1 MKASHA
7 DPDALDTPIS
17 MTDLQPKEPQQPE
30 PIRYAFK
37 PSAVGSPLMLELTG
51 QGLSYTSGFRSDLW
65 RYADIARIR
74 LSYRPVS
81 MLSHRFR
88 ADIWH
93 SSGKRLRIISATWA
107 GIVALTPQNDGY
119 RAFIE
124 ELHRRLATESH
135 DVQCVAGLPKIT
147 FVLACAVFAAV
158 MAALASLLVRALVTG
173 EFVASLFMVGFG
185 AWFGWHTGGWLKRNT
200 PRQYT
205 PDSVPRQMLP

>member
-1 MKASHA
+1 MR
-7 DPDALDTPIS
+7 PDNPEFA
-17 MTDLQPKEPQQPE
+17 MTDPIPKESQQAE
-30 PIRYAFK
+30 PVRYTFK
-37 PSAVGSPLMLELTG
+37 PSAAGAPLMLELTG
-51 QGLSYTSGFRSDLW
+51 QGISYTSGFRSDQW
-65 RYADIARIR
+65 RYADIAHIR

-93 SSGKRLRIISATWA
+93 KNGKRLKVISATWA
-107 GIVALTPQNDGY
+107 GIVALTPQNDSY

-124 ELHRRLATESH
+124 ELHRRIVAEGSE
-135 DVQCVAGLPKIT
+135 VQCVAGLPKVT

-173 EFVASLFMVGFG
+173 ELVAALFMLGFG

-200 PRQYT
+200 PVRYT
-205 PDSVPRQMLP
+205 PDSVPPQMLP

>member
-1 MKASHA
+1 
-7 DPDALDTPIS
+7 
-17 MTDLQPKEPQQPE
+17 MTDPEPKEPQQPE

-51 QGLSYTSGFRSDLW
+51 QGLSYASGFRSDQW

-93 SSGKRLRIISATWA
+93 RNGRRLGVISATWA
-107 GIVALTPQNDGY
+107 GIVALSPQNDSY

-124 ELHRRLATESH
+124 ELHRRLAAERSE
-135 DVQCVAGLPKIT
+135 VQCLAGLPKVT

-173 EFVASLFMVGFG
+173 ELVAALFMLGFG

-200 PRQYT
+200 PERYT
-205 PDSVPRQMLP
+205 VDRVPPQMLP